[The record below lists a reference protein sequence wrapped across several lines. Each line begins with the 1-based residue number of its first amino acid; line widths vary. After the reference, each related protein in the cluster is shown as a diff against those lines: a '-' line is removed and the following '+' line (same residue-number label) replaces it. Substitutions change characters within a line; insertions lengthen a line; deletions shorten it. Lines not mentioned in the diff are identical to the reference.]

1 MSLSKKYLYSYI
13 SPITHSGRASFPGF
27 WQIGESGSRKKI
39 YKVQTIKGNQAERN
53 YHLSGSLVTYQ
64 CGEAVV
70 NGKDQ
75 MPEP

>member
-1 MSLSKKYLYSYI
+1 MGRLFRFQEDKK
-13 SPITHSGRASFPGF
+13 HHM
-27 WQIGESGSRKKI
+27 KKTNNA
-39 YKVQTIKGNQAERN
+39 QTIKGNQAERN

>member
-1 MSLSKKYLYSYI
+1 MEEILRISGEVSRSNLLHKWLLYMSHTKK
-13 SPITHSGRASFPGF
+13 TNNA
-27 WQIGESGSRKKI
+27 
-39 YKVQTIKGNQAERN
+39 QTIKGNQTGTL
-53 YHLSGSLVTYQ
+53 HVLSGSLVTYQ